1 MIKGGLRMKIGIV
14 VHSMT
19 GNISLVAERIKNR
32 LEKDGHELFLER
44 LNIIGGEDQNQSDPE
59 KIGIEPLKTKIEEL
73 DLLILGGP
81 VRGFQASPA
90 MKAFLGKLEGLDGKD
105 AMIFVTHAFPFN
117 WMGGNS
123 AIKQIR
129 SICTEKGANVLFTG
143 IIDWKNSK
151 REIQIDSL
159 AAGVARKAS
168 KAAS

>member
-1 MIKGGLRMKIGIV
+1 MKIGIII
-14 VHSMT
+14 HSMT
-19 GNISLVAERIKNR
+19 GNTSLVAERIKNR
-32 LEKDGHELFLER
+32 LENEGHELSLER
-44 LNIIGGEDQNQSDPE
+44 LAIIGGEDQNQSDPQ
-59 KIGIEPLKTKIEEL
+59 KISIEPLSTNIEEL

-90 MKAFLGKLEGLDGKD
+90 MKAFLGGIDKLGGKD
-105 AMIFVTHAFPFN
+105 TMIFVTHAFPFN

-123 AIKQIR
+123 AIKQMR
-129 SICTEKGANVLFTG
+129 NICTEKGANIIFTG

-159 AAGVARKAS
+159 AAGVARKAT

>member
-1 MIKGGLRMKIGIV
+1 MKIGIV

-19 GNISLVAERIKNR
+19 GNTSLVAERIKNR
-32 LEKDGHELFLER
+32 LDQEGHELSLER
-44 LNIIGGEDQNQSDPE
+44 LAIIGGEDQTQSDPD
-59 KIGIEPLKTKIEEL
+59 KISIEPLKMNIEEL

-90 MKAFLGKLEGLDGKD
+90 MKALLGRLEGLEGKD
-105 AMIFVTHAFPFN
+105 TMIFVTHAFPFN

-123 AIKQIR
+123 AIKQLR
-129 SICTEKGANVLFTG
+129 NMCTEKGANILFTG

-151 REIQIDSL
+151 REVQIDSL

>member
-1 MIKGGLRMKIGIV
+1 MKIGIV

-19 GNISLVAERIKNR
+19 GNTSLVAERIKNR
-32 LEKDGHELFLER
+32 LDQEGHELSLER
-44 LNIIGGEDQNQSDPE
+44 LAIIGGEDQTQSDPD
-59 KIGIEPLKTKIEEL
+59 KISIEPLKTNMEEL

-90 MKAFLGKLEGLDGKD
+90 MKALLGRLEGLEGKD
-105 AMIFVTHAFPFN
+105 TMIFVTHVFPFN

-123 AIKQIR
+123 AIKQLR
-129 SICTEKGANVLFTG
+129 NMCTEKGANILFTG

-151 REIQIDSL
+151 REVQIDSL

>member
-1 MIKGGLRMKIGIV
+1 MKIGIV

-19 GNISLVAERIKNR
+19 GNTSLVAERIKNR
-32 LEKDGHELFLER
+32 LEQEGHELSLER
-44 LNIIGGEDQNQSDPE
+44 LAIIGGEDQTQSDPD
-59 KIGIEPLKTKIEEL
+59 KISIEPLKMNIEEL

-90 MKAFLGKLEGLDGKD
+90 MKALLGRLEGLEGKD
-105 AMIFVTHAFPFN
+105 TMIFVTHAFPFN

-123 AIKQIR
+123 AIKQLR
-129 SICTEKGANVLFTG
+129 NMCTEKGANILFTG

-151 REIQIDSL
+151 REVQIDSL

>member
-1 MIKGGLRMKIGIV
+1 MKIGIV

-19 GNISLVAERIKNR
+19 GNTSLVAERIKNR
-32 LEKDGHELFLER
+32 LEQEGHELSLER
-44 LNIIGGEDQNQSDPE
+44 LAIIGGEDQTQSDPD
-59 KIGIEPLKTKIEEL
+59 KISIEPLKTNMEEL

-90 MKAFLGKLEGLDGKD
+90 MKALLGRLEGLEGKD
-105 AMIFVTHAFPFN
+105 TMIFVTHAFPFN

-123 AIKQIR
+123 AIKQLR
-129 SICTEKGANVLFTG
+129 NMCTEKGANILFTG

-151 REIQIDSL
+151 REVQIDSL

>member
-1 MIKGGLRMKIGIV
+1 MKIGIV

-19 GNISLVAERIKNR
+19 GNTSLVAERIKNR
-32 LEKDGHELFLER
+32 LDQEGHELSLER
-44 LNIIGGEDQNQSDPE
+44 LAIIGGEDQTQSDPD
-59 KIGIEPLKTKIEEL
+59 KISIEPLKMNIEEL

-90 MKAFLGKLEGLDGKD
+90 MKALLGRLEGLEGKD
-105 AMIFVTHAFPFN
+105 TMIFVTHVFPFN

-123 AIKQIR
+123 AIKQLR
-129 SICTEKGANVLFTG
+129 NMCTEKGANILFTG

-151 REIQIDSL
+151 REVQIDSL

>member
-1 MIKGGLRMKIGIV
+1 MKIGIV

-19 GNISLVAERIKNR
+19 GNTSLVAERIKNR
-32 LEKDGHELFLER
+32 LDQEGHELSLER
-44 LNIIGGEDQNQSDPE
+44 LAIIGGEDQTQSDPD
-59 KIGIEPLKTKIEEL
+59 KISIEPLKMNIEEL

-90 MKAFLGKLEGLDGKD
+90 MKALLGRLEGLEGKD
-105 AMIFVTHAFPFN
+105 TMIFVTYAFPFN

-123 AIKQIR
+123 AIKQLR
-129 SICTEKGANVLFTG
+129 NMCTEKGANILFTG

-151 REIQIDSL
+151 REVQIDSL

>member
-1 MIKGGLRMKIGIV
+1 MKIGIV

-19 GNISLVAERIKNR
+19 GNTSLVAERIKNR
-32 LEKDGHELFLER
+32 LDQEGHELSLER
-44 LNIIGGEDQNQSDPE
+44 LAIIGGEDQTQSDPD
-59 KIGIEPLKTKIEEL
+59 KISIEPLKTNMEEL

-90 MKAFLGKLEGLDGKD
+90 MKALLGRLEGLEGKD
-105 AMIFVTHAFPFN
+105 TMIFVTHAFPFN

-123 AIKQIR
+123 AIKQLR
-129 SICTEKGANVLFTG
+129 NMCTEKGANILFTG

-151 REIQIDSL
+151 REVQIDSL

>member
-1 MIKGGLRMKIGIV
+1 MKIGIV

-19 GNISLVAERIKNR
+19 GNTSLVAERIKNR
-32 LEKDGHELFLER
+32 LDQEGHELSLER
-44 LNIIGGEDQNQSDPE
+44 LAIIGGEDQTQSDLD
-59 KIGIEPLKTKIEEL
+59 KISIEPLKTNMEEL

-90 MKAFLGKLEGLDGKD
+90 MKALLGRLEGLEGKD
-105 AMIFVTHAFPFN
+105 TMIFVTHAFPFN

-123 AIKQIR
+123 AIKQLR
-129 SICTEKGANVLFTG
+129 NMCTEKGANILFTG

-151 REIQIDSL
+151 REVQIDSL

>member
-1 MIKGGLRMKIGIV
+1 MKIGII

-19 GNISLVAERIKNR
+19 GNTSLVAERIKNR

-44 LNIIGGEDQNQSDPE
+44 LNIIGGEDQSQSDPK
-59 KIGIEPLKTKIEEL
+59 KISIEPLSINLEEM

-90 MKAFLGKLEGLDGKD
+90 MKSFLGNLKGLDGKD

-129 SICTEKGANVLFTG
+129 GICTEKGANILFTG

-159 AAGVARKAS
+159 AAGVARKTT